1 MHGYFPP
8 YNLLLATILLQLKQN
23 NLPNSSLQYSRNH
36 YKSIS
41 VFFSNFQSMDLSCLL
56 LGCFCVLAIGSS
68 AVVKIVVHVSFR
80 IRKSS
85 RYISRIAIAE
95 SYGSSNFI
103 FFWRNLHRVLHSNYT
118 NLHSHQQCRM
128 VPFSLHLLQN
138 LLFVEFLMIDL
149 LTSVRWY
156 LIVVLVCISLI
167 INIVENLFMYL
178 LVICMFSF
186 GKCLWKM
193 SLYFPRS
200 QWSRKRIFQIN
211 VITTG

>member
-1 MHGYFPP
+1 
-8 YNLLLATILLQLKQN
+8 
-23 NLPNSSLQYSRNH
+23 
-36 YKSIS
+36 
-41 VFFSNFQSMDLSCLL
+41 MDFCRGCLH
-56 LGCFCVLAIGSS
+56 VLAIVNS
-68 AVVKIVVHVSFR
+68 AAVNIGVHVSLQ
-80 IRKSS
+80 IRVFVFS
-85 RYISRIAIAE
+85 RYTPRSRIAG
-95 SYGSSNFI
+95 SYGNSI
-103 FFWRNLHRVLHSNYT
+103 FSFLKNLHIVFHSGCSS
-118 NLHSHQQCRM
+118 LHSHQQCRM

-178 LVICMFSF
+178 LAICMFSF

-211 VITTG
+211 VITAG